1 MNSAE
6 GQEALE
12 SMVGQML
19 ASKLKQLGAPEELV
33 NRAVSSLSF
42 DDIRKCL
49 SLTEE
54 DLKKVFAKLFAAK

>member
-19 ASKLKQLGAPEELV
+19 AAKLKQLGAPEEVV
-33 NRAVSSLSF
+33 NRTVSSLSF

-49 SLTEE
+49 SLTEA
-54 DLKKVFAKLFAAK
+54 DLKKAFAKILPA